1 MRRLGSGAKGGTAV
15 ARQTKRTGKPADA
28 TPDSG
33 VQAAAREAALHSEAT
48 GAGYEDGPQVP
59 GRPGE
64 DFWRSWTPAELV
76 AAQGVRPVARFEDL
90 LGRGRDFWTD
100 DEFEEFQ
107 KWLLESRRARG

>member
-1 MRRLGSGAKGGTAV
+1 V
-15 ARQTKRTGKPADA
+15 ARKTKRAGKAADA

-33 VQAAAREAALHSEAT
+33 VQAPAREASPQAPHSEAT
-48 GAGYEDGPQVP
+48 GAGYEDGPQAP

-64 DFWRSWTPAELV
+64 DFWRSWAPAELV

-100 DEFEEFQ
+100 EEFEEFQ